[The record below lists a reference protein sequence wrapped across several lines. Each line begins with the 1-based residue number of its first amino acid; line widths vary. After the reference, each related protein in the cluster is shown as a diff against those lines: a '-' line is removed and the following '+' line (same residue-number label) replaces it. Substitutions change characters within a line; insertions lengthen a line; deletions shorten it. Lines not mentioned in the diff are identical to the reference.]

1 MGQAQSHGPGS
12 ANFQNDRRITSQPEL
27 RLPSSTN
34 KVLSGGSQ
42 RAVSNDSTNT
52 NSRRGLIGPMR
63 SRVKGKFPPIAT
75 RSQRLIDPF
84 EQPQPHPSR
93 VEQQKSNNS
102 PIKEAGI
109 GAFPEWTTT
118 LTSVPTNSP
127 SVRQSADEQRSPSQE
142 ASKRADTLP
151 TRFDT
156 GFAARSAHI
165 DSIFGAGGRQSIEVD
180 QEMLSVNR
188 DRNRGD
194 GNGLLNDKRLSPS
207 FRQTSPRSSASPS
220 PNPSPRAEYRVSAQP
235 SHPSITELPETEGV
249 DANSILDSRRSSAET
264 IRTASNA
271 ATANPGGTEEFARSG
286 YLHPLRASDDDG
298 VMQHEK
304 RLSDLTTASY
314 DAPST
319 APSTASGIARKAT
332 DKSNHQTLLA
342 YWQASDSRN
351 QASTS
356 ASGHLL
362 PHTFQQSPHR
372 HSWASSRSGA
382 RSPGEPR
389 NLSPY
394 RQVAGRWT
402 SHWEDRRGLGISDS
416 SETVD
421 AQSPSNIRDVSPVAD
436 NEQNIV
442 KASKPSSE
450 LEINTNIQDAGWQ
463 EEKDDAR
470 ISPTRPNRKPVPDHE
485 FGPSPAT
492 PTRIQARISE
502 PFSASGTDEDSSK
515 RISDQS
521 HLSSVTGALH
531 QHVERLRAGPTY
543 QIDEDASHLLN
554 PRQRILEVDEP
565 LATPKGHS
573 IAAAISFDPPSSA
586 SSSPQQKRG
595 RALSLSLMARLK
607 NRTRKSSDA
616 SLLSIRSPS
625 FNRIDPPSPVVSTPQ
640 TPVSPLV
647 QLRRGSDLAYES
659 TSVAEQLSSD
669 EAHVRQ
675 PSSPSRLYQIA
686 RRPTRKAAPTTA
698 SSDTSVI
705 SSSMARSSSQVN
717 VTKFNKDAALVTT
730 KAPSMQ
736 RKYSSNTGTVRRSRP
751 ASIASRRSSR
761 SKRSSNT
768 SLRTAAASHA
778 ISSAG
783 AQDTSSPVAASVST
797 AVASSGSGPWWN
809 PWSRK
814 NSLAGL
820 LNNTEKNK
828 NEIFEED
835 QGWIDEPME
844 DDRGL
849 VSPVA
854 EDFSSM
860 SIAGPEKV
868 QQPWTPAWS
877 NRVTHARKMSETS
890 HSSLDFKG
898 TSQNNRNQ
906 ENYSIAQ
913 TSSRESPP
921 LAFIGPNANTT
932 MTASSSFSSLAPPP
946 APAPVPPPRK
956 HRRGSRKTDSSSQNA
971 SSSST
976 NSPGLHGNEEGT
988 MPKLISKDERSN
1000 SLDEDEEFYSPMEQH
1015 RDLDI
1020 FNKRRDSSQTDTIRG
1035 TKVYSAGVVDLSQP
1049 GISNTDTRE
1058 SLLSDDLDYA
1068 PTDHGKQETGSRADD
1083 LDNAVTSQFYR
1094 SSLIDPRRSRGN
1106 NYANLSPVREIMTP
1120 ESRIAS
1126 DDRSGARSV
1135 ASTFDALSHHRVNS
1149 GASMG
1154 MIAIPTHTTTEHRN
1168 GTSTPERRPLP
1179 APSVVAE
1186 PRADMSSVHRTNSIS
1201 SSFATSAAGGQT
1213 SVGSMQKHAGDISTS
1228 NAAAATA
1235 IAQRVAST
1243 RATATSPPTDSRLRA
1258 TSMPSK
1264 PRSPLAQSLTSGFES
1279 NSPPPMERH
1288 TISPSVA
1295 ARLSQQSI
1303 AATARESWRSSDGPW
1318 DGKVVD
1324 LSTVTALPAA
1334 RGGAKPVQSTV
1345 RRQRSRSTPFA
1356 LQDVL
1361 NDDIQR
1367 QERMLEG
1374 VAPAEAVPFAETAV
1388 QASLAA
1394 LQALEKSEQAQAG
1407 DWRARWAS
1415 EKLLGYSNGSYLSVP
1430 PERRQR
1436 SGDQSLQVP
1445 NVDDLSDYS
1454 GARTRRRAEPYPRS
1468 HALEGSA
1475 SSIDGGRSGSA
1486 TAAAARRKARSKR
1499 QELNSSAG
1507 GYESSII
1514 GGAFTSDSESR
1525 PTGSRSRRKKRSK
1538 SVSRKGENRSHSTKL
1553 ESQPTTTASP
1563 SQRRR
1568 TLTAAE
1574 FDEMVVPA
1582 HAKRVEREEA
1592 EEARMTMEQYQK
1604 LGAMPTGMVAAGSPS
1619 PITPTFPQQSM
1630 SPAKNGDAS
1639 LMTTIDHDEIKND
1652 SSYFRR
1658 REATET
1664 TNASDKRL
1672 PGRTGMDKS
1681 TTSRRQRSGSGISAG
1696 KRHGSGHHIREER
1709 ERDQGRDRDRES
1721 KRHGKQATNS
1731 SSHSIARSTKTSS
1744 RKGYGCDDIVA
1755 WQASLRMAALPSVS
1769 ES

>member
-1 MGQAQSHGPGS
+1 MGQAQSNGPGS
-12 ANFQNDRRITSQPEL
+12 ANFQNDRRITSQPVL
-27 RLPSSTN
+27 RPAPSPS
-34 KVLSGGSQ
+34 KVLSGSQ
-42 RAVSNDSTNT
+42 RAVSSDA

-84 EQPQPHPSR
+84 EQPQPNFSP
-93 VEQQKSNNS
+93 VELHKPKIT
-102 PIKEAGI
+102 PIKDAGI
-109 GAFPEWTTT
+109 GAYPEWTTT

-127 SVRQSADEQRSPSQE
+127 SVRQSVDEQQSPRQE
-142 ASKRADTLP
+142 SSLRANTLP
-151 TRFDT
+151 TRLDT
-156 GFAARSAHI
+156 GYAARSAHV
-165 DSIFGAGGRQSIEVD
+165 DSIFGAGGRQSIEGD
-180 QEMLSVNR
+180 EEMSNVNR
-188 DRNRGD
+188 DLNRVD
-194 GNGLLNDKRLSPS
+194 MNGLANDNRLSPS
-207 FRQTSPRSSASPS
+207 FRQTPPRSSASPS

-235 SHPSITELPETEGV
+235 SHPSITELPETEGA
-249 DANSILDSRRSSAET
+249 DANSIMDSRRSSAET

-271 ATANPGGTEEFARSG
+271 ATANAGGTEEIDRRG
-286 YLHPLRASDDDG
+286 YLHPLQASEDDD
-298 VMQHEK
+298 VPQHGK
-304 RLSDLTTASY
+304 RLSDMTTASHE
-314 DAPST
+314 APSI
-319 APSTASGIARKAT
+319 APSTASGVARKAT
-332 DKSNHQTLLA
+332 DKANQQTLLA

-356 ASGHLL
+356 ASGYLS
-362 PHTFQQSPHR
+362 PPAFQQSPHR

-421 AQSPSNIRDVSPVAD
+421 AQSSLNIRDISPVGD
-436 NEQNIV
+436 NEQTIV
-442 KASKPSSE
+442 RAAKPSSE
-450 LEINTNIQDAGWQ
+450 LEVNTNIKDAGWH
-463 EEKDDAR
+463 EEKDVESER
-470 ISPTRPNRKPVPDHE
+470 RPSTSPTRPNRKPVPDHD
-485 FGPSPAT
+485 FGPSPTT
-492 PTRIQARISE
+492 PTRTQARLSE
-502 PFSASGTDEDSSK
+502 PFSTSGSDGNASK
-515 RISDQS
+515 RASDQS

-531 QHVERLRAGPTY
+531 QHVEKLRAGPTF
-543 QIDEDASHLLN
+543 QIDEDAFHLLN
-554 PRQRILEVDEP
+554 PKQQILEMDEP
-565 LATPKGHS
+565 PATPKGHGT
-573 IAAAISFDPPSSA
+573 AAAVSFDPPSSS

-616 SLLSIRSPS
+616 SVLSIRSPS

-640 TPVSPLV
+640 TPLSPVL
-647 QLRRGSDLAYES
+647 QLRKGSDLTYES
-659 TSVAEQLSSD
+659 TSVAEQPST
-669 EAHVRQ
+669 EAHTRQ
-675 PSSPSRLYQIA
+675 PSSPSRLYQMA

-705 SSSMARSSSQVN
+705 SSSLARSSSQVN
-717 VTKFNKDAALVTT
+717 VTKFNKDAALVMT
-730 KAPSMQ
+730 KPASMQ
-736 RKYSSNTGTVRRSRP
+736 RKYSSNTATVRHSRP

-778 ISSAG
+778 VSSTR
-783 AQDTSSPVAASVST
+783 AQDTSSPIAASVST

-814 NSLAGL
+814 NSIAGL
-820 LNNTEKNK
+820 LGNSTEKNK
-828 NEIFEED
+828 NDISEED
-835 QGWIDEPME
+835 QGWIDDPME
-844 DDRGL
+844 DDRGI

-854 EDFSSM
+854 EEFSSM
-860 SIAGPEKV
+860 NIAGPEKV

-877 NRVTHARKMSETS
+877 NRVAQARRPSETS
-890 HSSLDFKG
+890 QSSLEPKG
-898 TSQNNRNQ
+898 AAAHNLGNQ
-906 ENYSIAQ
+906 ENHSIVQ
-913 TSSRESPP
+913 TSSRDSPP
-921 LAFIGPNANTT
+921 LAFIGPNAHQS

-971 SSSST
+971 SSSSP
-976 NSPGLHGNEEGT
+976 NSPALNGNEEGT
-988 MPKLISKDERSN
+988 MTRTINKDDRSN
-1000 SLDEDEEFYSPMEQH
+1000 SLDDDEEFYTPIEPH
-1015 RDLDI
+1015 RDLDLSS
-1020 FNKRRDSSQTDTIRG
+1020 NNRRDSSQTDTIRG
-1035 TKVYSAGVVDLSQP
+1035 PKFYSAGVIDLSQS
-1049 GISNTDTRE
+1049 GLASTDTRE

-1068 PTDHGKQETGSRADD
+1068 PTVHDKQDAGSRADD
-1083 LDNAVTSQFYR
+1083 LDNSVTSQFYR

-1120 ESRIAS
+1120 ESRFAS
-1126 DDRSGARSV
+1126 DDRSGARSA

-1154 MIAIPTHTTTEHRN
+1154 MVAIPTHVTTDRLT

-1213 SVGSMQKHAGDISTS
+1213 SVGSMQKHAGEGGMS
-1228 NAAAATA
+1228 NAAAVAATAATA
-1235 IAQRVAST
+1235 IARKNT
-1243 RATATSPPTDSRLRA
+1243 TTKGMGTSPSSDSRLRA
-1258 TSMPSK
+1258 SSMPSK
-1264 PRSPLAQSLTSGFES
+1264 PRSPLAQSLTSGTGS
-1279 NSPPPMERH
+1279 SSPPPMERH

-1295 ARLSQQSI
+1295 ARLSQQSV

-1324 LSTVTALPAA
+1324 LSTVVALPAA
-1334 RGGAKPVQSTV
+1334 KGGAKPVQGTV

-1356 LQDVL
+1356 LQDAL

-1367 QERMLEG
+1367 EERMLEEN
-1374 VAPAEAVPFAETAV
+1374 APPEAVPFAETAV

-1415 EKLLGYSNGSYLSVP
+1415 ERLLGYSNGS
-1430 PERRQR
+1430 
-1436 SGDQSLQVP
+1436 
-1445 NVDDLSDYS
+1445 
-1454 GARTRRRAEPYPRS
+1454 RRRAEPYPRS

-1507 GYESSII
+1507 GYESSIM

-1525 PTGSRSRRKKRSK
+1525 PTGSLSRRKKRSK
-1538 SVSRKGENRSHSTKL
+1538 SASSKVPRSRSTKL
-1553 ESQPTTTASP
+1553 ESYPTATASP
-1563 SQRRR
+1563 SQPRR

-1574 FDEMVVPA
+1574 YDEIVVPA
-1582 HAKRVEREEA
+1582 HAKRVEREDA
-1592 EEARMTMEQYQK
+1592 EEARMTMEQQQQS
-1604 LGAMPTGMVAAGSPS
+1604 LGAIPTGMVAAGSPS

-1630 SPAKNGDAS
+1630 SPAKMGEAS
-1639 LMTTIDHDEIKND
+1639 LMTMIDHDGSKHD
-1652 SSYFRR
+1652 SSYLRR

-1672 PGRTGMDKS
+1672 PGRTGMEKQADK
-1681 TTSRRQRSGSGISAG
+1681 TTNSRRQRSGSGVSTG
-1696 KRHGSGHHIREER
+1696 KRHGSGQIVREER
-1709 ERDQGRDRDRES
+1709 EKDRDRES
-1721 KRHGKQATNS
+1721 RRHGKQATNS
-1731 SSHSIARSTKTSS
+1731 SSHSLARSTKTSS

-1755 WQASLRMAALPSVS
+1755 WQASLRMASLPSVS

>member
-1 MGQAQSHGPGS
+1 MGQAQSNGPAS
-12 ANFQNDRRITSQPEL
+12 AHFQHDRRITSQPEL
-27 RLPSSTN
+27 RSTSSAN
-34 KVLSGGSQ
+34 KVLSNNQ
-42 RAVSNDSTNT
+42 RVVSDNPTNT

-63 SRVKGKFPPIAT
+63 SRVKGKFPPIAS

-84 EQPQPHPSR
+84 EQPQPR
-93 VEQQKSNNS
+93 FS
-102 PIKEAGI
+102 PRSDAPVKDAGI
-109 GAFPEWTTT
+109 SAYPEWTTT

-127 SVRQSADEQRSPSQE
+127 SVRQSAEERQSPPRSN
-142 ASKRADTLP
+142 TLP

-156 GFAARSAHI
+156 GHAARSAHV
-165 DSIFGAGGRQSIEVD
+165 DSIFGAGGRQSIESD
-180 QEMLSVNR
+180 QGMSNLNRATVN
-188 DRNRGD
+188 DNRS
-194 GNGLLNDKRLSPS
+194 SPPS
-207 FRQTSPRSSASPS
+207 RQTPPGSSASPS
-220 PNPSPRAEYRVSAQP
+220 PNPSPRPEYRVSAQP
-235 SHPSITELPETEGV
+235 SHPSITELPETEGA
-249 DANSILDSRRSSAET
+249 DANSIMDSRRSSAET

-271 ATANPGGTEEFARSG
+271 ATANPGGRDENDRRE

-298 VMQHEK
+298 IQQHGK
-304 RLSDLTTASY
+304 RLSDMTTASY
-314 DAPST
+314 EASSI
-319 APSTASGIARKAT
+319 APSTASGLARKAA
-332 DKSNHQTLLA
+332 DKSNQQTLLA

-356 ASGHLL
+356 ASGHLS
-362 PHTFQQSPHR
+362 PPAFQQSPHR

-416 SETVD
+416 SDTLD
-421 AQSPSNIRDVSPVAD
+421 AQLPLNVQDASPVAE
-436 NEQNIV
+436 NELNLV
-442 KASKPSSE
+442 RASKPSSE
-450 LEINTNIQDAGWQ
+450 LEVNTRIQDAGWQ
-463 EEKDDAR
+463 EEKDVESER
-470 ISPTRPNRKPVPDHE
+470 RPGTSPTRPNRKPVPDHD
-485 FGPSPAT
+485 FGPSPTT
-492 PTRIQARISE
+492 PTRTQARLSE
-502 PFSASGTDEDSSK
+502 PFSISETDGNTSK
-515 RISDQS
+515 RTSDQS
-521 HLSSVTGALH
+521 HLSSTTGALH
-531 QHVERLRAGPTY
+531 QHVEKLRAGPTF

-554 PRQRILEVDEP
+554 PKQRILETDEP
-565 LATPKGHS
+565 PATPKGHGT
-573 IAAAISFDPPSSA
+573 AAAVSFDPPSSA
-586 SSSPQQKRG
+586 TSSPQQKRG

-616 SLLSIRSPS
+616 SVLSIRSPS
-625 FNRIDPPSPVVSTPQ
+625 FNRIDPPSPAVSTPQ
-640 TPVSPLV
+640 TPLSPVV
-647 QLRRGSDLAYES
+647 QLRRESDLTYES
-659 TSVAEQLSSD
+659 TSVAKQPSTQG
-669 EAHVRQ
+669 HTRQ
-675 PSSPSRLYQIA
+675 PSSPARLYQMA
-686 RRPTRKAAPTTA
+686 RRPSRKAAPTTA
-698 SSDTSVI
+698 SSDTNVI
-705 SSSMARSSSQVN
+705 SSSMPRSSSQVN
-717 VTKFNKDAALVTT
+717 VTKYNKDAALITT

-736 RKYSSNTGTVRRSRP
+736 RKYSSNTATARHSRP

-778 ISSAG
+778 VSSTR
-783 AQDTSSPVAASVST
+783 AQGTSSPMAASAST
-797 AVASSGSGPWWN
+797 AIASSGSGPWWN

-814 NSLAGL
+814 NSVTGL
-820 LNNTEKNK
+820 LGNNEKAK
-828 NEIFEED
+828 NEISEEE
-835 QGWIDEPME
+835 QGWVDDPME
-844 DDRGL
+844 DDRGI

-860 SIAGPEKV
+860 NIAGPEKV

-877 NRVTHARKMSETS
+877 NRVTHARRMSETS
-890 HSSLDFKG
+890 QSSVEQKG
-898 TSQNNRNQ
+898 TQDVHP
-906 ENYSIAQ
+906 IAQ

-921 LAFIGPNANTT
+921 LAFIGPNAPVS
-932 MTASSSFSSLAPPP
+932 MTSSSSFSSLAPIP

-976 NSPGLHGNEEGT
+976 NSPGMHGNEVGT
-988 MPKLISKDERSN
+988 MARNMSKNDRSD
-1000 SLDEDEEFYSPMEQH
+1000 SLDGDEEFYSPMEQN
-1015 RDLDI
+1015 RDLD
-1020 FNKRRDSSQTDTIRG
+1020 FVNNRRDSSQTDTIRG
-1035 TKVYSAGVVDLSQP
+1035 PKVYSAGVVDLSQA
-1049 GISNTDTRE
+1049 GVSNTDTRE

-1068 PTDHGKQETGSRADD
+1068 PTVHDKQEASSRADD

-1094 SSLIDPRRSRGN
+1094 SSIIDPRRARGN

-1126 DDRSGARSV
+1126 DDRSGARSA

-1154 MIAIPTHTTTEHRN
+1154 MIAIPTHATTDYRA

-1213 SVGSMQKHAGDISTS
+1213 SIGSMQKHAGEGGMP
-1228 NAAAATA
+1228 NAATA
-1235 IAQRVAST
+1235 IARRST
-1243 RATATSPPTDSRLRA
+1243 STKATATSPPEDSRLRA
-1258 TSMPSK
+1258 SSMPSK
-1264 PRSPLAQSLTSGFES
+1264 SRSPLAQSS
-1279 NSPPPMERH
+1279 SPPPMERH
-1288 TISPSVA
+1288 TISRSVG

-1303 AATARESWRSSDGPW
+1303 AATARESWMSSDGPW

-1324 LSTVTALPAA
+1324 VSTVVALPAA
-1334 RGGAKPVQSTV
+1334 KGGAKPVQGIV

-1367 QERMLEG
+1367 EERMLEEN
-1374 VAPAEAVPFAETAV
+1374 APPEAVPFAETAV

-1445 NVDDLSDYS
+1445 NADDLSDYS

-1525 PTGSRSRRKKRSK
+1525 PTRSRSRRKKRSK
-1538 SVSRKGENRSHSTKL
+1538 SASSKAPAPRSTKL
-1553 ESQPTTTASP
+1553 DSYPTTTASP
-1563 SQRRR
+1563 SQQKR

-1574 FDEMVVPA
+1574 YDEIVVPA
-1582 HAKRVEREEA
+1582 HAKRIEREDA
-1592 EEARMTMEQYQK
+1592 EEARMTMEQQQA

-1619 PITPTFPQQSM
+1619 PITPTFPQGSM
-1630 SPAKNGDAS
+1630 SPSKIGDAS
-1639 LMTTIDHDEIKND
+1639 LMTIIDHDESKND
-1652 SSYFRR
+1652 STYLRR

-1672 PGRTGMDKS
+1672 PGRTGMEKS
-1681 TTSRRQRSGSGISAG
+1681 TTSRRQRSASGISTG
-1696 KRHGSGHHIREER
+1696 KRHGSGHVVREER
-1709 ERDQGRDRDRES
+1709 ERDHDRES
-1721 KRHGKQATNS
+1721 RRHGKQTTNS
-1731 SSHSIARSTKTSS
+1731 SSHSIARSTKSSS

>member
-1 MGQAQSHGPGS
+1 MGQAQSNGPGS
-12 ANFQNDRRITSQPEL
+12 ANFHHDRRIVSQPEL
-27 RLPSSTN
+27 RSASSAS
-34 KVLSGGSQ
+34 KVLNNNQ
-42 RAVSNDSTNT
+42 RIVSDNTTNT

-63 SRVKGKFPPIAT
+63 SRVKGKFAPIAN

-84 EQPQPHPSR
+84 EHVQPHF
-93 VEQQKSNNS
+93 S
-102 PIKEAGI
+102 PRSEAPVKDGGI
-109 GAFPEWTTT
+109 SAHPEWTTT

-127 SVRQSADEQRSPSQE
+127 SVRQSAEEHQSSPRSN
-142 ASKRADTLP
+142 TLP
-151 TRFDT
+151 TRFDA
-156 GFAARSAHI
+156 GHAARSAHV
-165 DSIFGAGGRQSIEVD
+165 DSIFGAGGRQSIESD
-180 QEMLSVNR
+180 QGLSSLNR
-188 DRNRGD
+188 AIANDNRS
-194 GNGLLNDKRLSPS
+194 SPP
-207 FRQTSPRSSASPS
+207 FKQTPPRSSASPS
-220 PNPSPRAEYRVSAQP
+220 PNPSPRPEYRVSAQP
-235 SHPSITELPETEGV
+235 SHPSITELPETEGA
-249 DANSILDSRRSSAET
+249 DANSVMDSRRSSAET

-271 ATANPGGTEEFARSG
+271 ATANPGCREENDQQK

-298 VMQHEK
+298 IAQHGK
-304 RLSDLTTASY
+304 RLSDMTTASY
-314 DAPST
+314 EAPSI
-319 APSTASGIARKAT
+319 APSTASGVTRKAT
-332 DKSNHQTLLA
+332 DKANQQTLLA

-356 ASGHLL
+356 TSGHLS
-362 PHTFQQSPHR
+362 PPGFQQSPHR

-416 SETVD
+416 SDTLE
-421 AQSPSNIRDVSPVAD
+421 AQAALNIQDSSPVAE
-436 NEQNIV
+436 NEQTLV
-442 KASKPSSE
+442 RAAKPSSE
-450 LEINTNIQDAGWQ
+450 LEVNTRIQDAGWQ
-463 EEKDDAR
+463 EEKDVDHERRPSA
-470 ISPTRPNRKPVPDHE
+470 SPTRPNRKPVPDHE
-485 FGPSPAT
+485 FGSSPAT
-492 PTRIQARISE
+492 PTRIQARLSE
-502 PFSASGTDEDSSK
+502 PFSTSDTDGTTSK
-515 RISDQS
+515 RTSDQS
-521 HLSSVTGALH
+521 HLSSTTGALH
-531 QHVERLRAGPTY
+531 QHVEKLRAGPTF
-543 QIDEDASHLLN
+543 QIDEDASHLFN

-565 LATPKGHS
+565 LATPKEHG

-586 SSSPQQKRG
+586 SASPLQSRG

-607 NRTRKSSDA
+607 NRTRKTSDA
-616 SLLSIRSPS
+616 SVLSIRSPS

-640 TPVSPLV
+640 TPISPV
-647 QLRRGSDLAYES
+647 MQLRRGSDLTYES
-659 TSVAEQLSSD
+659 TSVAKQPSTEG
-669 EAHVRQ
+669 HTRQ
-675 PSSPSRLYQIA
+675 PSSPARLYQMA
-686 RRPTRKAAPTTA
+686 RRPSRKAAPTTA
-698 SSDTSVI
+698 SSDTNVI

-717 VTKFNKDAALVTT
+717 VTKYNKDASLITT

-736 RKYSSNTGTVRRSRP
+736 RKYSSNTATARHSRP

-768 SLRTAAASHA
+768 SLRTAAAASQA
-778 ISSAG
+778 VSSTRVQG
-783 AQDTSSPVAASVST
+783 PSSPVAASVST
-797 AVASSGSGPWWN
+797 AIASSGSGPWWN

-814 NSLAGL
+814 NSVSGL
-820 LNNTEKNK
+820 LGNNEKNK
-828 NEIFEED
+828 NEISEEE
-835 QGWIDEPME
+835 QGWIDDPME
-844 DDRGL
+844 DDRGI

-860 SIAGPEKV
+860 NIAGPEKV

-877 NRVTHARKMSETS
+877 NRVTHERRMSETS
-890 HSSLDFKG
+890 QSSLEPKG
-898 TSQNNRNQ
+898 G
-906 ENYSIAQ
+906 AQ
-913 TSSRESPP
+913 DNHPVGQTPSRESPP
-921 LAFIGPNANTT
+921 LAFIGPNAPVS
-932 MTASSSFSSLAPPP
+932 MTSSSSFSSLAPPP

-976 NSPGLHGNEEGT
+976 NSPAMHGNEEGT
-988 MPKLISKDERSN
+988 MTRAINKNDRSD
-1000 SLDEDEEFYSPMEQH
+1000 SLEGDEEFYSPMEQT
-1015 RDLDI
+1015 RDLD
-1020 FNKRRDSSQTDTIRG
+1020 FLNNRRDSSQTDTIRG
-1035 TKVYSAGVVDLSQP
+1035 SKVYSAGVVDLSQP
-1049 GISNTDTRE
+1049 GFSNADTRE

-1068 PTDHGKQETGSRADD
+1068 PTVHDKQDASSKPDD

-1094 SSLIDPRRSRGN
+1094 SSIIDPRRSRAN

-1126 DDRSGARSV
+1126 DDRSGARSA

-1154 MIAIPTHTTTEHRN
+1154 MIAIPTQTTTDYRV

-1201 SSFATSAAGGQT
+1201 SSFATAAGGQT
-1213 SVGSMQKHAGDISTS
+1213 SVGSMQKHTGEGNMSNTAATS
-1228 NAAAATA
+1228 AAATA
-1235 IAQRVAST
+1235 IARRST
-1243 RATATSPPTDSRLRA
+1243 STKGMATSPPEDLRLRA
-1258 TSMPSK
+1258 SSMPSK
-1264 PRSPLAQSLTSGFES
+1264 PRSPLAQST
-1279 NSPPPMERH
+1279 SPPPLERH
-1288 TISPSVA
+1288 TISPSVG
-1295 ARLSQQSI
+1295 ARLSQQSV
-1303 AATARESWRSSDGPW
+1303 AATARESWMSSDGPW

-1324 LSTVTALPAA
+1324 LSTVVALPAA
-1334 RGGAKPVQSTV
+1334 KGGAKPIQGIV

-1361 NDDIQR
+1361 NDNIQR
-1367 QERMLEG
+1367 EERMLEEN
-1374 VAPAEAVPFAETAV
+1374 APPEAVPFAETAV

-1415 EKLLGYSNGSYLSVP
+1415 ERLLGYSNGSYLSVP

-1436 SGDQSLQVP
+1436 SGDQTLQVP

-1486 TAAAARRKARSKR
+1486 TAAAARRKARSKK

-1507 GYESSII
+1507 GYESSIV

-1538 SVSRKGENRSHSTKL
+1538 SASSKVPRSRSTKL
-1553 ESQPTTTASP
+1553 DSYPTTTASP
-1563 SQRRR
+1563 SQQKRI
-1568 TLTAAE
+1568 LTAAE
-1574 FDEMVVPA
+1574 YDEIVVPA
-1582 HAKRVEREEA
+1582 HAKRIEREDA
-1592 EEARMTMEQYQK
+1592 EEARMAMEQQQAF
-1604 LGAMPTGMVAAGSPS
+1604 GAMPTGMVTAGSPS
-1619 PITPTFPQQSM
+1619 PITPTFAQESL
-1630 SPAKNGDAS
+1630 SSDKIGDAS
-1639 LMTTIDHDEIKND
+1639 LMTMIDHDESKND
-1652 SSYFRR
+1652 STYLRR

-1664 TNASDKRL
+1664 TIASDKRL
-1672 PGRTGMDKS
+1672 PGRTDMEKS
-1681 TTSRRQRSGSGISAG
+1681 AISRRQRSASGVSAG
-1696 KRHGSGHHIREER
+1696 KRHGSGHVIREER
-1709 ERDQGRDRDRES
+1709 ERDHDRES
-1721 KRHGKQATNS
+1721 RRHGKQATNS
-1731 SSHSIARSTKTSS
+1731 SSQSIARSTKSSS